1 MKKIDLNNPHSDILQ
16 LEPSVTPIMS
26 TNWCVSCYPK
36 MELAQFIFHGFSL
49 CKKCM
54 IERKKQTEDILRK

>member
-1 MKKIDLNNPHSDILQ
+1 MKKIDLDNPHSDILRF
-16 LEPSVTPIMS
+16 EPPETSIIA
-26 TNWCVSCYPK
+26 TNWCATCYPK